1 MIKTISLVFFLFLLV
16 DFSICSRIIKKLHFY
31 NNQVR
36 KNRDVMFDEDSAS
49 EQDEKPRNL
58 FEERKR
64 LMQERINSVKQ
75 SMLNLRIRLRETTTE
90 VHRIFDRVTYLQNI
104 ADQDAENLII
114 ELEESRRIRQKKI
127 LENRILLERS
137 KCILDES
144 LSLLTKF
151 EEFVIN
157 GRERQQPPSLSSA
170 LTNDNKN

>member
-1 MIKTISLVFFLFLLV
+1 
-16 DFSICSRIIKKLHFY
+16 
-31 NNQVR
+31 
-36 KNRDVMFDEDSAS
+36 MFDEDSAS
-49 EQDEKPRNL
+49 EQDENKPRTL

-75 SMLNLRIRLRETTTE
+75 SMLNLRIRLRETTTSKNVKE
-90 VHRIFDRVTYLQNI
+90 VHCIFDRITYLQNI

-144 LSLLTKF
+144 LSLLAKF

-157 GRERQQPPSLSSA
+157 GRKRQQPPSSSST

>member
-1 MIKTISLVFFLFLLV
+1 
-16 DFSICSRIIKKLHFY
+16 
-31 NNQVR
+31 
-36 KNRDVMFDEDSAS
+36 MFDEDSAS
-49 EQDEKPRNL
+49 EQDENKPRTL

-114 ELEESRRIRQKKI
+114 ELEESRRIRHKKI

-144 LSLLTKF
+144 LSLLAKF

-157 GRERQQPPSLSSA
+157 GRERQQSPSLSSA